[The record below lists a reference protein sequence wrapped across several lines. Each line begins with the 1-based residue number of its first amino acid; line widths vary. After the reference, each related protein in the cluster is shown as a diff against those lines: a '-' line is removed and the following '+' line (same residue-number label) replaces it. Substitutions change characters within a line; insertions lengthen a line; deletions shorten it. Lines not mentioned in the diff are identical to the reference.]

1 VTDISTRNF
10 GYLIAYVLPGVV
22 TLAGVSR
29 YSETVRSWFGAAPTG
44 APTVGGFLFLTLGS
58 VAAGMVVSTIRWM
71 LLDGLHHHT
80 GIQEGHWDFSAL
92 EANYK
97 AFEGAV
103 ENHYRYYQFYGNML
117 VAVLVTAYTQWPT
130 WLAFFGDGSHA
141 TVAVLV
147 LVGLFFVASRDT
159 LAKYYVRSAE
169 LLSPNALER
178 SNIMTNGWHNE
189 EPQVAKE
196 KIAKVRNANKGG
208 KRIAADKKSS
218 SAVVRQQQK

>member
-1 VTDISTRNF
+1 VTEVSTRNF
-10 GYLIAYVLPGVV
+10 GYLIAYILPGVV

-58 VAAGMVVSTIRWM
+58 VAAGMVVSTVRWM
-71 LLDGLHHHT
+71 FLDGLHHHT

-92 EANYK
+92 EANYT

-117 VAVLVTAYTQWPT
+117 VAVLVTAFTQWSV
-130 WLAFFGDGSHA
+130 WLAFFGDGCHA

-147 LVGLFFVASRDT
+147 LIALFFVASRDT
-159 LAKYYVRSAE
+159 LAKYYARSAE
-169 LLSPNALER
+169 LLYSNALER
-178 SNIMTNGWHNE
+178 SKIMTNGWHNE
-189 EPQVAKE
+189 EPLSAKE
-196 KIAKVRNANKGG
+196 KVAKNRSTKKGG
-208 KRIAADKKSS
+208 KRNAADRKSS
-218 SAVVRQQQK
+218 AAVVRQQQK